1 MTAFFKRDHL
11 IGDSSMKMNI
21 PFALM
26 AVFALIL
33 AGCSPEVG
41 SEGWCKQ
48 MKEKPKGDW
57 TATEAKD
64 YTKHCVF

>member
-1 MTAFFKRDHL
+1 
-11 IGDSSMKMNI
+11 MKKTI
-21 PFALM
+21 SLAILAAFAL
-26 AVFALIL
+26 AA

-57 TATEAKD
+57 TASETADYAK
-64 YTKHCVF
+64 YCIFK